1 MKRTRQC
8 LIVLVVAWLPS
19 ALLAQDLNVDFRN
32 KKVDEKDLTF
42 EGPDFG
48 NYVKLEDEGLRW
60 RYDGK
65 SPTKPIGVRWN
76 MRLQGDFT
84 AVAHYEIFK
93 VGQPNKGNGVGI
105 ELYVVFA
112 TPGTPRDA
120 IAFGRLVT
128 PAGPLHAYNYM
139 TNNEAGKRT
148 SRDAVRRPTTEKSH
162 IGKLRVIRKGTKVT
176 SSVAEGDG
184 PFEDMH
190 PEPREIGD
198 MDVLMFR
205 VSALDGGD
213 PTAELDLRLLQFTLT
228 GRVQEA
234 QGKTPL
240 AVPPAPTDLISPT
253 GSGRWVFWV
262 LALVAVLVIGAFGVI
277 FLAVLL
283 TRKKK
288 PTTAS
293 KASGAT
299 PTVAIALACE
309 SCGKRLKVQE
319 NARGKAV
326 KCPGCGNT
334 MRVPQPAAKS

>member
-1 MKRTRQC
+1 MR
-8 LIVLVVAWLPS
+8 LPWFVVLVIACSPAPLG
-19 ALLAQDLNVDFRN
+19 AQDLNADFRN

-42 EGPDFG
+42 EGPDFAK
-48 NYVKLEDEGLRW
+48 YVKLEDEGLRW
-60 RYDGK
+60 RYGGGK
-65 SPTKPIGVRWN
+65 SPTRPVGVRWN

-84 AVAHYEIFK
+84 AVAHYEILQ
-93 VGQPNKGNGVGI
+93 VGQPNRGNGVGV

-120 IAFGRLVT
+120 IAFARLMT
-128 PAGPLHAYNYM
+128 PAGGPTHTYNYM

-148 SRDAVRRPTTEKSH
+148 SRDAVRKPTTEKSQT
-162 IGKLRVIRKGTKVT
+162 GKLRVVRQGKKVT
-176 SSVAEGDG
+176 ASVAEGDG

-190 PEPREIGD
+190 AEPREIGD
-198 MDVLMFR
+198 MDVLLFR
-205 VSALDGGD
+205 VAALDGGD
-213 PTAELDLRLLQFTLT
+213 PTAELDMRLLQFTLT

-234 QGKTPL
+234 QGKAPL

-262 LALVAVLVIGAFGVI
+262 LAVVGVLIIGLFGVI
-277 FLAVLL
+277 SVVMLL
-283 TRKKK
+283 TRKKATK
-288 PTTAS
+288 ET
-293 KASGAT
+293 KASVT
-299 PTVAIALACE
+299 PPTVAIALACD